1 MADTWK
7 LTFTDVNGR
16 VGTNTYGNETAFIK
30 APVYDKLNDLRTT
43 QVSAVPPDGSRMDEK
58 ALGAKLGL

>member
-16 VGTNTYGNETAFIK
+16 VGTNTYGNETAFIS
-30 APVYDKLNDLRTT
+30 ARLR
-43 QVSAVPPDGSRMDEK
+43 QAERSAHHAGIGGS
-58 ALGAKLGL
+58 A

>member
-16 VGTNTYGNETAFIK
+16 VGTNTYDNETAFIS
-30 APVYDKLNDLRTT
+30 AVYDKLNDLHHAGIGG
-43 QVSAVPPDGSRMDEK
+43 SA
-58 ALGAKLGL
+58 

>member
-16 VGTNTYGNETAFIK
+16 VGTNTYDHETAFIS
-30 APVYDKLNDLRTT
+30 AVHDKLNDLRIT
-43 QVSAVPPDGSRMDEK
+43 QVSAVPPDGTQMDEK
-58 ALGAKLGL
+58 AL